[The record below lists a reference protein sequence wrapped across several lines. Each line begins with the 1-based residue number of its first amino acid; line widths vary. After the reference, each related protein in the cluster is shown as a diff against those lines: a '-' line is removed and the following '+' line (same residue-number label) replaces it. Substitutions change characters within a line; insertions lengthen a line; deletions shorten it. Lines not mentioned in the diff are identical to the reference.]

1 MTGVTIPSALAR
13 PGQVGLLVAGGAVAV
28 LGGATSALLDSRLHP
43 LVPAGLVVAALLAW
57 LTVARPAVVLA
68 LALTLSPLESLQLPL
83 GPGALSPTEAALLLV
98 ALGWVARA
106 LSGYGRTVW
115 PSWGDVPVIALVL
128 LVLPSAVLGSELAV
142 VAKTALM
149 WSAFYLAF
157 LVAKSLDRR
166 EALLVLVA
174 LAVGAAVLGAQGVVS
189 YVTSG
194 GATVSAG
201 GAAVSGRASSGI
213 DDPNYYAA
221 YLQLAAIPA
230 LGLVVGLRGRWRG
243 IALLA
248 VLACVAGVVLSLS
261 RGATLGLALA
271 VVLLMSAWSR
281 SRRVAVVAVVALA
294 ATLVVNAG
302 PLVNSGVYQTVSTR
316 LSSVTAGQSSTNTRL
331 DLWSGAVSL
340 VQQHPE
346 GIGIYRFETYAG
358 RLNLVE
364 RGAPL
369 THAHNSYLNLAAE
382 LGVAGI
388 AALLLW
394 LAVVARGLWRELRRR
409 RPETF
414 AFAVGLSAAFAG
426 WAFQSLTVTLYQ
438 VQVIWGTFF
447 VLAGLAAALPRF
459 ADEPTDA
466 DEPAALPA
474 AVRTSAAT

>member
-1 MTGVTIPSALAR
+1 MTLPFALGR
-13 PGQVGLLVAGGAVAV
+13 PRGVGLLVSAASLAVAGGAA
-28 LGGATSALLDSRLHP
+28 SALLDSQLHP
-43 LVPAGLVVAALLAW
+43 LVPAALVLAAVLAW
-57 LTVARPAVVLA
+57 LTVTRPAVVLA

-106 LSGYGRTVW
+106 VSGHGRTVW
-115 PSWGDVPVIALVL
+115 PSWGDAPVIALVL
-128 LVLPSAVLGSELAV
+128 LALPSAVLGSEIAD
-142 VAKTALM
+142 VAKTAAM

-166 EALLVLVA
+166 EVVLVLVS
-174 LAVGAAVLGAQGVVS
+174 LAVGAAVLGAQGVLS
-189 YVTSG
+189 YLSSG

-201 GAAVSGRASSGI
+201 GSAVSGRASSGI

-230 LGLVVGLRGRWRG
+230 LGLVVGLHGRWRG
-243 IALLA
+243 VALVA
-248 VLACVAGVVLSLS
+248 VASSVAGIVLSLS

-271 VVLLMSAWSR
+271 LVLLMSAWSR
-281 SRRVAVVAVVALA
+281 SRRFAVAAVVALA
-294 ATLVVNAG
+294 ATLAVNAG
-302 PLVNSGVYQTVSTR
+302 PLVNSTVYETVSTR
-316 LSSVTAGQSSTNTRL
+316 LSSVTSGQSSTNTRL
-331 DLWSGAVSL
+331 DLWRGAVTL

-358 RLNLVE
+358 RMGLVE

-369 THAHNSYLNLAAE
+369 SHAHNSYLNLAAE
-382 LGVAGI
+382 LGLAGI
-388 AALLLW
+388 TALLVW
-394 LAVVARGLWRELRRR
+394 LGVVARGLWRELRRK

-414 AFAVGLSAAFAG
+414 AFTVGLSAAFAG

-438 VQVIWGTFF
+438 VQIIWGTFF

-459 ADEPTDA
+459 ADEQ
-466 DEPAALPA
+466 PAEQPVAASAL
-474 AVRTSAAT
+474 RTSATT